1 MKRFEKDAAVS
12 GLSRSEALA
21 CTPQKSRQVK
31 ETILVDGN
39 VLLDYTVSVRPW
51 FAGLLKRVGIG
62 TDGRI
67 QKKLQLDELGTQVWG
82 MVDNRKSVREIV
94 QDFARLHQLPE
105 REAEVAVTRFVR
117 ELGKRGLI
125 GLR

>member
-1 MKRFEKDAAVS
+1 MKRFEKNAAA
-12 GLSRSEALA
+12 LEHSRAEALA
-21 CTPQKSRQVK
+21 CTPQKNRQVK
-31 ETILVDGN
+31 ETILGDGN

-51 FAGLLKRVGIG
+51 FAGLLKRMGVG

-82 MVDNRKSVREIV
+82 MVDNHKTVREIV
-94 QDFARLHQLPE
+94 QDFARSHQLLE
-105 REAEVAVTRFVR
+105 REAEVAVTRFLR
-117 ELGKRGLI
+117 ELGKRGLV